1 VINAYKILVGKHQRK
16 RALGRPRYR
25 LENNMKLNN
34 NEIEY
39 DGVVWIYLI

>member
-16 RALGRPRYR
+16 RPLGRSRYR

-34 NEIEY
+34 DEIEY